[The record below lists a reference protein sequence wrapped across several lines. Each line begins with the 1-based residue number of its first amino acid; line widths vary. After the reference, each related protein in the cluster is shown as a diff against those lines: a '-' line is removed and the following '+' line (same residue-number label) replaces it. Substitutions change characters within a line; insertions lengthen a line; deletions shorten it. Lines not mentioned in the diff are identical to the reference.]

1 MEKEKENYL
10 IAQSNTLTRSRQRFT
25 VIEKRCLYGVIY
37 EVRRTYVDNPN
48 SEGIKTY
55 QDMYVTFTADRLRK
69 FGDEVKDVY
78 AALKKLKN
86 REIEINTDDEWVLT
100 SWILK
105 ARHDKKTDTYTVLV
119 SSEIIPCLV
128 ELAKDF
134 TVYDLTVAIALNSTY
149 SQRFYEICNQYK
161 NRANHTFFLT
171 VDEMRDMFGLQDK
184 YKNGN
189 MFKTRVLDTAVKELK
204 ELFDAGQCD
213 IWFEY
218 KPKDKEGRKIISYYF
233 FIHTQNDKT
242 NDVLDYQSVNT
253 AVNRAMQII
262 KPFFPRDKK
271 YVIRV
276 MNAMQKR
283 PEIAEEVTYKL
294 EQKILDYDRASIPP
308 IIRFVLKEDYGI
320 E

>member
-1 MEKEKENYL
+1 MEKSETCL
-10 IAQSNTLTRSRQRFT
+10 IAQKNVLTRSRQRFT

-37 EVRRTYVDNPN
+37 EVRKTYVDVPNP
-48 SEGIKTY
+48 EGIKTY
-55 QDMYVTFTADRLRK
+55 QDMYVTFTPERLQK

-78 AALKKLKN
+78 AALKRLKN
-86 REIEINTDDEWVLT
+86 RDIEIETEDEWVAT

-105 ARHDKKTDTYTVLV
+105 ARHDKKKDLYTVLV
-119 SSEIIPCLV
+119 SSEIIPCFV

-161 NRANHTFFLT
+161 NRVNHTFFLT
-171 VDEMRDMFGLQDK
+171 VEEMKDMFGLLGK
-184 YKNGN
+184 YQNGN
-189 MFKTRVLDTAVKELK
+189 MFKTRVIDTAQKELK
-204 ELFDAGQCD
+204 DLFDQGQCD
-213 IWFEY
+213 LWFDY
-218 KPKDKEGRKIISYYF
+218 KPKDKEGKKVLSYYF
-233 FIHTQNDKT
+233 FIHTKDDKT
-242 NDVLDYQSVNT
+242 NDALDYQSVNT
-253 AVNRAMQII
+253 AVKRAMEII

-271 YVIRV
+271 YIVRV
-276 MNAMQKR
+276 MTEMQKR
-283 PEIAEEVTYKL
+283 PEIAEDVTFKL